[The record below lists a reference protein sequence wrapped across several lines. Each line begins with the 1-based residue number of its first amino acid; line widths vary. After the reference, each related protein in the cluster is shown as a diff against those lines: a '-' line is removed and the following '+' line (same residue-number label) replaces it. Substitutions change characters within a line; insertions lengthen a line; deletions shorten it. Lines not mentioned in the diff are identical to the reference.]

1 MSAARKT
8 GACLLVLVLGAMAVV
23 AAIALAWGAVLLI
36 QRGAGTHL
44 DEPAQDQQRD
54 QEFRAG
60 YKPSSATSESAD
72 R

>member
-1 MSAARKT
+1 
-8 GACLLVLVLGAMAVV
+8 MAVV

-44 DEPAQDQQRD
+44 DEPAQDQQRE
-54 QEFRAG
+54 QEFRDG
-60 YKPSSATSESAD
+60 YKPSSDTSESAD